1 MKTIKIF
8 LASSEELNNE
18 RLEITDFVT
27 RLNQT
32 FQGRGIELELKRWE
46 YLDSSMGNERKQD
59 EYNRVLRDCD
69 ICLVLFWRKLGSYTI
84 EELDV
89 AYQCHK
95 QKVKP
100 EKIYVFFKN
109 PDANDVSSELKEF
122 IKSYESR
129 YGGHF
134 FYKFQ
139 NVDTLKLEFFLQFE
153 LYQKDLFTDKAIE
166 VRNEH
171 VYVDNEMVADLNN
184 IPFAAN
190 NKGFKMRQAR
200 LMELQE
206 QIRQKQ
212 QEREEKK
219 KAVEIAKEEQS
230 KHPDVHGLQMLVD
243 MAQKAVDETVDALQ
257 KLYNEKI
264 QLADEFEREQQNLFN
279 TARRITEQ
287 RGQVIS
293 KRMSRA
299 IEAFESGDAHRAD
312 VILDEGEKDFEEARK
327 DFRITKKVGILALE
341 EQIQR
346 ASYKMS
352 NDSIPIGERIE
363 KAIEIYE
370 GADAFAQE
378 INYEQKKYIEFL
390 WKYSEFLHEYD
401 RYNKAI
407 EVYHRLIKMCE
418 DFYGKEHPNTVN
430 SYSNIGNAY
439 KYLGKYDKAFEYL
452 QKAISIKE
460 KDLGKEAT
468 PTTRFL
474 GAIFDVVDPHDARL
488 CDDLGYLYYRHN
500 DYNKSLEYYKKAL
513 ESYKLYRGEEHPN
526 TVQLY
531 DNIGDTYL
539 DSGDYSLAL
548 EYYKKALV
556 IKQKANGEEHPD
568 IADSYKRIGLVF
580 EDRLEY
586 DIALDYYQKSLDIFE
601 KVFGEQNQYML
612 RENYNIGNVYRK
624 LKEYHKALDHYRKAL
639 AIEEEIRGKES
650 LFMHLLY
657 GAIGNVYNEIE
668 DYGKALDYYQKAL
681 AIGELVLGKDHSDM
695 HQLCCTIAVVYDK
708 LANYDKALEYYLK
721 AIDINEEVLERNTL
735 ICVQIHIINKFF
747 NDMEYQKKILNLF
760 DKVYGEGT
768 PYKAILCSILGTL
781 DYDVGKYKSA
791 LEWYKKGAELGK
803 KNAPY
808 NVGVMYFNAQGV
820 DRDYFKAI
828 EWFSKAAEQ
837 GYEKSFYQLAYTYY
851 HIGKPE
857 EALHW
862 AEKAVKA
869 FPTVPSHIDF
879 LATVY
884 QNLGRLD
891 EAIEQFELCLKLKKE
906 QGDTEE
912 SIQETETEIAQLKEF
927 MKG

>member
-18 RLEITDFVT
+18 RLEITDLVT

-32 FQGRGIELELKRWE
+32 FKWRGIELELKKWE
-46 YLDSSMGNERKQD
+46 YLDSSMGDESKQE

-69 ICLVLFWRKLGSYTI
+69 ICLVLFWRKLGRNTVK
-84 EELDV
+84 ELEV

-100 EKIYVFFKN
+100 EQIYVFFKN
-109 PDANDVSSELKEF
+109 PDADDVSSELKEF

-134 FYKFQ
+134 FCKFQ
-139 NVDTLKLEFFLQFE
+139 TVDTLKLEFVLQFE
-153 LYQKDLFTDKAIE
+153 LYQKALFDDTSIE

-190 NKGFKMRQAR
+190 NEGFKKRQVR
-200 LMELQE
+200 LKELRELIQ
-206 QIRQKQ
+206 QKQ
-212 QEREEKK
+212 QDLEKKK
-219 KAVEIAKEEQS
+219 KAVEIVKEQQS
-230 KHPDVHGLQMLVD
+230 KLPDEPGLQMLVD
-243 MAQKAVDETVDALQ
+243 MAQKAVVETVDTLQ
-257 KLYNEKI
+257 KLHDEKNK
-264 QLADEFEREQQNLFN
+264 LADEFEHEQQNLLN

-293 KRMSRA
+293 QRMARA
-299 IEAFESGDAHRAD
+299 IEAFENGDAQRAD
-312 VILDEGEKDFEEARK
+312 VILDEGEKDFEDARK
-327 DFRITKKVGILALE
+327 DFRITKKVGVQALE

-352 NDSIPIGERIE
+352 NDSIPIDERIE

-468 PTTRFL
+468 PTTRLL

-488 CDDLGYLYYRHN
+488 CVDLGYLYYKYN
-500 DYNKSLEYYKKAL
+500 DYNKSLEYYIKAL

-568 IADSYKRIGLVF
+568 IADSYNRIGLVF

-586 DIALDYYQKSLDIFE
+586 DIALDNYQKSLVIFE
-601 KVFGEQNQYML
+601 KTLGEKNQETV
-612 RENYNIGNVYRK
+612 RVNRNIGNVYRK
-624 LKEYHKALDHYRKAL
+624 LKEYHKALDHHQKAL
-639 AIEEEIRGKES
+639 AIEEKVGGKES
-650 LFMHLLY
+650 LFMHVLCRETGDIY
-657 GAIGNVYNEIE
+657 YEIK
-668 DYGKALDYYQKAL
+668 DYGNALDYYQKAI
-681 AIGELVLGKDHSDM
+681 AIGELVRGKDHSVM
-695 HQLCCTIAVVYDK
+695 HQLYCNIAVVYDN
-708 LANYDKALEYYLK
+708 LANYDKAIEYYLK
-721 AIDINEEVLERNTL
+721 AIDINKEVLERNTL
-735 ICVQIHIINKFF
+735 ICVQIHIINRHF
-747 NDMEYQKKILNLF
+747 NDTEYQKKVLNIF
-760 DKVYGEGT
+760 DKVYDEKN
-768 PYKAILCSILGTL
+768 PYKPILCSILGHI
-781 DYDVGKYKSA
+781 DHDSGKYKRA
-791 LEWYKKGAELGK
+791 LEWFKKAGEFGNKRAL
-803 KNAPY
+803 Y
-808 NVGVMYFNAQGV
+808 NVGVMYFNAQGI

-884 QNLGRLD
+884 QNLGRLE